1 MIFFIYLFFPLLCFF
16 IKKEPSQIKKIK
28 TTVNIEK
35 INLISIGNTSI
46 LRNCDYKDSNLM
58 ENFDYIILGAG
69 SAGCVI
75 ANRLSENS
83 NNKVLL
89 IEAGGK
95 DNYPWIHIPVG
106 YFKTMHNPKTDWC
119 YNTEPD
125 ETMNNRS
132 IRYPRGKTLGGSSS
146 INGLLYIRGQHR
158 DYDIWRQLGNK
169 GWGWNDVLP
178 YFIKAENQERGK
190 NEYHGVGGPL
200 SISNQR
206 MSLPLLDEFR
216 NAAEEFGI
224 PKTEDFNTGDNHG
237 CGYYQVTEKDGFR
250 CSTAVGYLNPI
261 KKRPNLK
268 IIINAHVKKIN
279 FENKVAKEVEYWAN
293 NHLFTVSANKEII
306 LSSGAIG
313 SPQIL
318 QVSGIGDSNKLKKL
332 GIEMIHELKG
342 VGENLQDHLM
352 FRPIYKIQ
360 KLKSLNK
367 KINSLFG
374 NLLIGLEYVFN
385 RSGPMTIGASQLG
398 MFAKSDPSIELPD
411 LQWHVQPMSMD
422 TLGATKNHDFH
433 AFTPTVSNIRPTSK
447 GHISIVDK
455 DSRIYAKVKMNYLS
469 TREDRRIA
477 AAGLKLTRKIVL
489 ESETFKKFSPEEYR
503 PGIHL
508 NEDEDILKA
517 AAEYAQT
524 IFHPVGT
531 CKMGQDDMAVV
542 DEELKVKGIKNL
554 RVIDASI
561 MPNITSGNTNA
572 PTIMI
577 AEKGADMILSN

>member
-1 MIFFIYLFFPLLCFF
+1 
-16 IKKEPSQIKKIK
+16 
-28 TTVNIEK
+28 
-35 INLISIGNTSI
+35 
-46 LRNCDYKDSNLM
+46 M
-58 ENFDYIILGAG
+58 ENFDFIILGAG
-69 SAGCVI
+69 SAGCVL
-75 ANRLSENS
+75 ANRLSENP
-83 NNKVLL
+83 NHKVLL
-89 IEAGGK
+89 LEAGGK

-106 YFKTMHNPKTDWC
+106 YFKTMHNPSVDWC
-119 YNTEPD
+119 YKTEPD

-158 DYDIWRQLGNK
+158 DYDIWRQSGNT
-169 GWGWNDVLP
+169 GWGWDDVLP
-178 YFIKAENQERGK
+178 YFIKAENQERGENK
-190 NEYHGVGGPL
+190 FHGVDGPL

-216 NAAEEFGI
+216 NAAKEFNI
-224 PKTEDFNTGDNHG
+224 PKIDDFNTGDNHG
-237 CGYYQVTEKDGFR
+237 SGYYQVTEKNGFR
-250 CSTAVGYLNPI
+250 CSTAVGYLNPV
-261 KKRPNLK
+261 KKRSNLK
-268 IIINAHVKKIN
+268 IITNAHIKKIN
-279 FENKVAKEVEYWAN
+279 FENKVAKQVEYWVN
-293 NHLFTVSANKEII
+293 NQVFAINANKEII
-306 LSSGAIG
+306 LSTGSIG
-313 SPQIL
+313 SPQLL
-318 QVSGIGDSNKLKKL
+318 QISGIGNSDKLKNL
-332 GIEMIHELKG
+332 GIDMVHELKG

-422 TLGATKNHDFH
+422 TLGATRNHDFH
-433 AFTPTVSNIRPTSK
+433 GFTPTVSQIRPTSR
-447 GHISIVDK
+447 GHVAIVDK
-455 DSRIYAKVKMNYLS
+455 DSRTYAKIKMNYLS
-469 TREDRRIA
+469 TNEDRKVA
-477 AAGLKLTRKIVL
+477 AAGLKLTRKIIL
-489 ESETFKKFSPEEYR
+489 ESETFKKYSPEEYR
-503 PGIHL
+503 PGIQL
-508 NEDEDILKA
+508 TEDEEILKA
-517 AAEYAQT
+517 AADYAQT

-542 DEELKVKGIKNL
+542 DEQLKVKGVKNL

-577 AEKGADMILSN
+577 AEKGADMILNS